1 MTETPSITLPLPS
14 VDAERAGTRLDRF
27 IADAIPE
34 LSRMRVKALIQE
46 GEVTANGKQITD
58 ASWKIREGQ
67 AFEINV
73 PPAAEPAPQGQD
85 IPLNVVYEDDYL
97 IIIDKPAGMV
107 VHPAAGNED
116 GTLVNA
122 LIHHC
127 GDSLSGIGGVKR
139 PGIVHRIDKDTSGL
153 MVVAKTDAAHSGL
166 ADQFADHS
174 LERAYLAIVRRRPYP
189 AEATIDEAIGRS
201 PRNRKKMAVVGRGGK
216 HAVTHFKTLQRLGD
230 AASLVECRLETG
242 RTHQIRVHMT
252 HIGHPLIGDPVY
264 GRSQRSKSLAPE
276 VREAIS
282 NFSRQALHAYVI
294 GFIHPV
300 TEEPIRFESPVPAD
314 MAALIKVLE
323 ASANG

>member
-14 VDAERAGTRLDRF
+14 VDAERAGTRLDKY

-34 LSRMRVKALIQE
+34 LSRMRVKALIQD
-46 GEVTANGKQITD
+46 GQVTAGGKQVTD
-58 ASWKIREGQ
+58 ASWKIRPGQ
-67 AFEINV
+67 LFEINV
-73 PPAAEPAPQGQD
+73 PAAIEPEPQGQD

-166 ADQFADHS
+166 AEQFADHS
-174 LERAYLAIVRRRPYP
+174 LERAYLAVVRGRPYP
-189 AEATIDEAIGRS
+189 ADGTVDEAIGRS

-216 HAVTHFKTLQRLGD
+216 SAVTHFKTLQRLGD

-252 HIGHPLIGDPVY
+252 HITHPLIGDPVY
-264 GRSQRSKSLAPE
+264 GRSRRSKSLPPE
-276 VREAIS
+276 VREAIGK
-282 NFSRQALHAYVI
+282 FTRQALHAYVI
-294 GFIHPV
+294 GFRHPI
-300 TEEPIRFESPVPAD
+300 TEEQIRFESPIPAD
-314 MAALIKVLE
+314 IAALIKVLE